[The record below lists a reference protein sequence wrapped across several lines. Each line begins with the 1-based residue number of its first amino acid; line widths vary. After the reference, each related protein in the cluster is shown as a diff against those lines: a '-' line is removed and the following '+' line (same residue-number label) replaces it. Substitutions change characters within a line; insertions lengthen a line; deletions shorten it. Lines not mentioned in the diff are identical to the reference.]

1 MPRMRPAP
9 PPPAVVTFVDGT
21 SAPVGPDSE
30 AAPLPATAP
39 KSEAKT
45 RVGFYMFPTE
55 ADEARGT
62 YLWTR
67 PHTGIKSFSDYIA
80 AAVNEKAAR
89 DRETYNGGK
98 SFGAVSAGDLPTGR
112 PVEV

>member
-1 MPRMRPAP
+1 MPRRKPVLPAEQPVPAP
-9 PPPAVVTFVDGT
+9 A
-21 SAPVGPDSE
+21 
-30 AAPLPATAP
+30 AAPQPAAEP
-39 KSEAKT
+39 KT
-45 RVGFYMFPTE
+45 RVGFYMLGSE
-55 ADEARGT
+55 ANAARGT

-98 SFGAVSAGDLPTGR
+98 SFGAVSAGELPTGR

>member
-1 MPRMRPAP
+1 MPRRKPAP
-9 PPPAVVTFVDGT
+9 PTDQPAAAPDPAVV
-21 SAPVGPDSE
+21 PQ
-30 AAPLPATAP
+30 AAAEP
-39 KSEAKT
+39 KT
-45 RVGFYMFPTE
+45 RVGFYMLPTE

-67 PHTGIKSFSDYIA
+67 PHTGIRSFSDYIA

-89 DRETYNGGK
+89 DRETYNGGR
-98 SFGAVSAGDLPTGR
+98 SFGAVSAGELPTGR

>member
-1 MPRMRPAP
+1 VTPDPAVAPRPAAEP
-9 PPPAVVTFVDGT
+9 
-21 SAPVGPDSE
+21 
-30 AAPLPATAP
+30 
-39 KSEAKT
+39 KT
-45 RVGFYMFPTE
+45 RVGFYMLGSE

-67 PHTGIKSFSDYIA
+67 MHTGIRSFSDYIA

-89 DRETYNGGK
+89 DRETYNEGRPF
-98 SFGAVSAGDLPTGR
+98 SAVSAGELPTGR

>member
-1 MPRMRPAP
+1 MPRRKPVPPADQPTAASPDPAVTPRPA
-9 PPPAVVTFVDGT
+9 A
-21 SAPVGPDSE
+21 
-30 AAPLPATAP
+30 
-39 KSEAKT
+39 EAKT
-45 RVGFYMFPTE
+45 RVGFYMPPAQ

-89 DRETYNGGK
+89 DRETYNGGR
-98 SFGAVSAGDLPTGR
+98 SFGTVSAGELPTGR

>member
-1 MPRMRPAP
+1 MPRRKPAP
-9 PPPAVVTFVDGT
+9 PTEDEAAKANGHPVRSDEPPAK
-21 SAPVGPDSE
+21 A
-30 AAPLPATAP
+30 
-39 KSEAKT
+39 EAKT
-45 RVGFYMFPTE
+45 RVGFYMHESE

-67 PHTGIKSFSDYIA
+67 PHTGIRSFSDYIA

-89 DRETYNGGK
+89 DRETYNGGR
-98 SFGAVSAGDLPTGR
+98 SFGTVSAGELPTGR